1 MVTDKTHQANA
12 VDWDRGRPR
21 PHLLSGERKRR
32 TIQVPYHPDRL
43 GCVPAGEGAGAP
55 SEKVEFAVTALEFKL
70 PSPLLSAAALGAWES
85 RFSPDIIDPRTITVI
100 T

>member
-1 MVTDKTHQANA
+1 MRLTGTAGALARICFRAKGKGEQFKSLIIRTDWVAY
-12 VDWDRGRPR
+12 
-21 PHLLSGERKRR
+21 LS
-32 TIQVPYHPDRL
+32 
-43 GCVPAGEGAGAP
+43 GEGAGAP